1 MMLEEP
7 AGLERRLGHTPSW
20 GSTRDSPGSH
30 PRVPAPDRAASSK
43 QNRLADWR
51 GGIAAQNAK
60 SFMPAEPNAECNR
73 DEFHISARSK
83 HVRWMLPSTN
93 SPTLPALKSKPAPP
107 LTPNFVVEPL
117 VEKFPP
123 TVVLPVAL
131 PL

>member
-7 AGLERRLGHTPSW
+7 AGLEHGIGHTPSW
-20 GSTRDSPGSH
+20 GSTRHSPGSQ

-60 SFMPAEPNAECNR
+60 SLVPAEPNAECNR

-83 HVRWMLPSTN
+83 HVVES
-93 SPTLPALKSKPAPP
+93 ALDKQPDAAC
-107 LTPNFVVEPL
+107 LEVEACAAVEPNLVVEPL